1 MPDRLTRITHAWQ
14 IYVVVGLDTVPMIVG
29 ALGASIGRSPRVALY
44 ASVGEEL
51 IPFSVDVE
59 QATLTRRPSI
69 MLPGF
74 VQEAWASPSSP
85 FLYVAWSNGGA
96 SYAGSGVT
104 PVGSKHGVTAFRVDS
119 TGALHVQGA
128 PASLRARP
136 IHITGDVP
144 GRHLLVAYNDP

>member
-14 IYVVVGLDTVPMIVG
+14 IYAVVGLATVPMIVG
-29 ALGASIGRSPRVALY
+29 AIGASIGRSPRAALY

-96 SYAGSGVT
+96 SYAGTGVE
-104 PVGSKHGVTAFRVDS
+104 PRGDQHGVTAFRVDS
-119 TGALHVQGA
+119 DGNLHAEGT
-128 PASLRARP
+128 PARLRARP
-136 IHITGDVP
+136 IHITGD
-144 GRHLLVAYNDP
+144 GQRHLLVA